1 MKRQYSDEYF
11 PSIPVLPVRFG
22 NPEDGR
28 FSPSVTAILDTGA
41 DATIVPLDLIRQIE
55 PAIGD
60 LHNLRSQWGERR
72 PVRSYLVDVEVDGV
86 NLPGLWVIG
95 DDATDEVLLGRDVL
109 NRLRIL
115 LDGLNQQVEI
125 VGY

>member
-1 MKRQYSDEYF
+1 MKRHYNDEYL

-28 FSPSVTAILDTGA
+28 FSPSITAIVDTGA
-41 DATIVPLDLIRQIE
+41 DGTIVPLDLLHQIE
-55 PAIGD
+55 PAVGE
-60 LHNLRSQWGERR
+60 LRNLRSQWGERR

-86 NLPGLWVIG
+86 NLPGIWVVG
-95 DDATDEVLLGRDVL
+95 DDATDGVILGRDVL
-109 NRLRIL
+109 NRPQIL
-115 LDGLNQQVEI
+115 LDGLYQQIEI